1 MNDGDLTLFTTILR
15 TKRSP
20 LKKYL
25 LDRALRKITEQS
37 QAWPITFQASEN
49 LKQIGALSNNL
60 LFKASVPN
68 LNRKL
73 KARGLDTLYF
83 EHWKEISVLIK
94 EISDLDLSSNIKEA
108 TSEIKKYLEEN
119 TDCFFRLRD
128 QEKHMQPHLQSKHW
142 KELENEK

>member
-1 MNDGDLTLFTTILR
+1 MNDQDLTIFTTIL
-15 TKRSP
+15 KAKQSP

-37 QAWPITFQASEN
+37 QAWPMTSQALEN
-49 LKQIGALSNNL
+49 LKQIGTFSDNL

-73 KARGLDTLYF
+73 KAKGLDTLYF
-83 EHWKEISVLIK
+83 EHWKEISVLLK
-94 EISDLDLSSNIKEA
+94 EISDLDLSSNTQEA

-119 TDCFFRLRD
+119 TDCFFRLKD

-142 KELENEK
+142 KEI

>member
-1 MNDGDLTLFTTILR
+1 MNDQDLTIFTTIL
-15 TKRSP
+15 KAKQSP

-37 QAWPITFQASEN
+37 QAWPMTSQALEN
-49 LKQIGALSNNL
+49 LKQIGAFSNNL

-73 KARGLDTLYF
+73 KAKGLDTLYF
-83 EHWKEISVLIK
+83 EHWKEISVLLK
-94 EISDLDLSSNIKEA
+94 EISDLDLSSNTQEA

-119 TDCFFRLRD
+119 TDCFFRLKD

-142 KELENEK
+142 KEI